1 MRLKSAY
8 REKPVE
14 APNIPE
20 EPPQPSETARVE
32 FTNGS
37 DRAEPSVAIVS
48 ADEYPQPDE
57 ATVALMRQLDH
68 LRASEQA
75 QKDFAAQVAAQR
87 AAQMAAQPPTR
98 EQKLAMWKEQG
109 MDPEDARFLA
119 ENPQMVDLHDVTRV
133 ASEAAEQQGFERGTE
148 AHRQATKEI
157 FDQHLGQQQAQPAV
171 SARPA
176 TDPAGF
182 FAPRPAPSP
191 AAAYEQRAS
200 IVSAPV
206 SRGTA
211 SYETGQRPART
222 IRLTAEE
229 QEFARIA
236 GISDV
241 EFAKQKQKLALA
253 KANGDYGERR

>member
-1 MRLKSAY
+1 MARLKTAY
-8 REKPVE
+8 REKIPAADNNPAPSVPVD
-14 APNIPE
+14 E
-20 EPPQPSETARVE
+20 EPPQPTETTRVE
-32 FTNGS
+32 FTNGG
-37 DRAEPSVAIVS
+37 DKAEPSVAIVS

-157 FDQHLGQQQAQPAV
+157 FEP
-171 SARPA
+171 
-176 TDPAGF
+176 
-182 FAPRPAPSP
+182 APR
-191 AAAYEQRAS
+191 AAASAAS
-200 IVSAPV
+200 GL
-206 SRGTA
+206 GTA
-211 SYETGQRPART
+211 GGSRSC
-222 IRLTAEE
+222 RL
-229 QEFARIA
+229 
-236 GISDV
+236 
-241 EFAKQKQKLALA
+241 L
-253 KANGDYGERR
+253 

>member
-1 MRLKSAY
+1 MHLKSAY

-14 APNIPE
+14 APNTPE
-20 EPPQPSETARVE
+20 EPPQPLETARVE

-37 DRAEPSVAIVS
+37 DKAEPSVAIVS

-87 AAQMAAQPPTR
+87 AAQMAAQPQRGSRSSRCGKSRAWTR
-98 EQKLAMWKEQG
+98 RTQIPGGESADG
-109 MDPEDARFLA
+109 RPARCDPR
-119 ENPQMVDLHDVTRV
+119 RV
-133 ASEAAEQQGFERGTE
+133 RSSRAAGVRRGTE